1 MKSKSTGR
9 TLLEALNFNHCAA
22 KTPDQFP
29 SLGKSW
35 GFAVKGV
42 GCIGQ
47 GFRRETFLI
56 FNKQSW
62 RESTPHFSMIRGE
75 GGDYGNFLG
84 GCLLYKPEPT
94 GQTLVKVHMLPP
106 QRTGSIALWFNNIGP
121 LVQFEA
127 NCGGAVLQNT
137 RNLVFQIRMTF
148 RRREIC
154 PTGIR

>member
-29 SLGKSW
+29 SLVKSW

-47 GFRRETFLI
+47 GFRREHFWSSTSKTGESPHHIFLW
-56 FNKQSW
+56 FGG
-62 RESTPHFSMIRGE
+62 T
-75 GGDYGNFLG
+75 GGDYGHFLG
-84 GCLLYKPEPT
+84 GSLLYKPEPT

-106 QRTGSIALWFNNIGP
+106 QRTGSTALWFNNIGP